1 MPMFSRIER
10 TFQSYPRQF
19 WLLSLLM
26 MLAWL
31 FYSIIWSY
39 LLLYFS
45 QRLGQPLSGVAWL
58 MTLNAV
64 VGVASSF
71 LGGSIADRFGRK
83 GVMVFSLLFS
93 AVGWFFFRSA
103 GNLPVVALL
112 VVVTGATTPLYRLAT
127 DAMVADLV
135 PVENRLDAYSML
147 RMWNNLGVAIGPAI
161 GGFLISISYFIT
173 FSVVGIGFAVIGVLG
188 WLLMRE
194 TGTRHALVKNDDTKI
209 SRGYRTILQDKTF
222 VKILGAYTLNRVC
235 TSILW
240 VTLAAYTKQNF
251 GLAES
256 TYGFIPATNAVMV
269 ITLQLLITRRVNRHR
284 PSSAMVAGTLVYAIS
299 IFSVAFGEG
308 FWWFWL
314 CMVGATVGEMILVP
328 TTTTFTSKLAPP
340 DLRARYMSLY
350 TFTWTI
356 GTGLGPLLA
365 GFAGDLFT
373 PRAMWYTAGLAG
385 FASFLIFL
393 SIHRSKPEPL
403 PDDLDAAAS
412 GA

>member
-1 MPMFSRIER
+1 MFSRIER
-10 TFQSYPRQF
+10 AVQAYPRQF

-45 QRLGQPLSGVAWL
+45 QRLGKPISGVAWL
-58 MTLNAV
+58 MTLNAI

-83 GVMVFSLLFS
+83 GVMVFALLFS
-93 AVGWFFFRSA
+93 AMGWFFFRSA

-112 VVVTGATTPLYRLAT
+112 IVVTGATTPLYRLAT

-135 PVENRLDAYSML
+135 PVDKRLDAYSMM

-161 GGFLISISYFIT
+161 GGFLISISYFVT

-194 TGTRHALVKNDDTKI
+194 TGTQQKMVIKDDLKQG
-209 SRGYRTILQDKTF
+209 RGYRTILQDRIF

-251 GLAES
+251 GLSES
-256 TYGFIPATNAVMV
+256 TYGFIPATNAIMV
-269 ITLQLLITRRVNRHR
+269 ITLQLLITRQVNRHR
-284 PSSAMVAGTLVYAIS
+284 PSSAMVVGTLIYAIS

-393 SIHRSKPEPL
+393 SIHRSKSEILPEN
-403 PDDLDAAAS
+403 LDAAA
-412 GA
+412 GDA

>member
-1 MPMFSRIER
+1 MFSRIER
-10 TFQSYPRQF
+10 TVQAYPRQF

-45 QRLGQPLSGVAWL
+45 QRLGKPISGVAWL
-58 MTLNAV
+58 MTLNAI

-83 GVMVFSLLFS
+83 GVMVFALLFS
-93 AVGWFFFRSA
+93 AMGWFFFRSA

-112 VVVTGATTPLYRLAT
+112 IVVTGATTPLYRLAT

-135 PVENRLDAYSML
+135 PVDKRLDAYSMM

-161 GGFLISISYFIT
+161 GGFLISISYFVT

-194 TGTRHALVKNDDTKI
+194 NGTRQKMVIKDDLKQG
-209 SRGYRTILQDKTF
+209 RGYRTILQDSIF

-251 GLAES
+251 GLSES
-256 TYGFIPATNAVMV
+256 TYGFIPATNAIMV
-269 ITLQLLITRRVNRHR
+269 ITLQLLITRQVNRHR
-284 PSSAMVAGTLVYAIS
+284 PSSAMVVGTLIYAIS

-393 SIHRSKPEPL
+393 SIHRSKSEILPEN
-403 PDDLDAAAS
+403 LDAAA
-412 GA
+412 GDA

>member
-1 MPMFSRIER
+1 MFSRIER
-10 TFQSYPRQF
+10 TVQAYPRQF

-45 QRLGQPLSGVAWL
+45 QRLGKPISGVAWL
-58 MTLNAV
+58 MTLNAI

-83 GVMVFSLLFS
+83 GVMVFALLFS
-93 AVGWFFFRSA
+93 AMGWFFFRSA

-112 VVVTGATTPLYRLAT
+112 IVVTGATTPLYRLAT

-135 PVENRLDAYSML
+135 PVDKRLDAYSMM

-161 GGFLISISYFIT
+161 GGFLISISYFVT

-194 TGTRHALVKNDDTKI
+194 NGTRQKMVIKDDLKQG
-209 SRGYRTILQDKTF
+209 RGYRTILQDRIF

-251 GLAES
+251 GLSES
-256 TYGFIPATNAVMV
+256 TYGFIPATNAIMV
-269 ITLQLLITRRVNRHR
+269 ITLQLLITRQVNRHR
-284 PSSAMVAGTLVYAIS
+284 PSSAMVVGTLIYAIS

-393 SIHRSKPEPL
+393 SIHRSKSEILPEN
-403 PDDLDAAAS
+403 LDAAA
-412 GA
+412 GDA

>member
-1 MPMFSRIER
+1 MFSRIER
-10 TFQSYPRQF
+10 AVQAYPRQF

-45 QRLGQPLSGVAWL
+45 QRLGKPISGVAWL
-58 MTLNAV
+58 MTLNAI

-83 GVMVFSLLFS
+83 GVMVFALLFS
-93 AVGWFFFRSA
+93 AMGWFFFRSA

-112 VVVTGATTPLYRLAT
+112 IVVTGATTPLYRLAT

-135 PVENRLDAYSML
+135 PVEKRLDAYSMM

-161 GGFLISISYFIT
+161 GGFLISISYFVT

-194 TGTRHALVKNDDTKI
+194 TGTRQKMVIKDDLKQGR
-209 SRGYRTILQDKTF
+209 SYRTILQDRIF

-251 GLAES
+251 GLSES
-256 TYGFIPATNAVMV
+256 TYGFIPATNAIMV
-269 ITLQLLITRRVNRHR
+269 ITLQLLITRQVNRHR
-284 PSSAMVAGTLVYAIS
+284 PSSAMVVGTLIYAIS

-393 SIHRSKPEPL
+393 SIHRSKSEILPEN
-403 PDDLDAAAS
+403 LDAAA
-412 GA
+412 GDA

>member
-1 MPMFSRIER
+1 MFSRIER
-10 TFQSYPRQF
+10 AVQAYPRQF

-45 QRLGQPLSGVAWL
+45 QRLGKPISGVAWL
-58 MTLNAV
+58 MTLNAI

-83 GVMVFSLLFS
+83 GVMVFALLFS
-93 AVGWFFFRSA
+93 AMGWFFFRSA

-112 VVVTGATTPLYRLAT
+112 IVVTGATTPLYRLAT

-135 PVENRLDAYSML
+135 PVDKRLDAYSMM

-161 GGFLISISYFIT
+161 GGFLISISYFVT

-194 TGTRHALVKNDDTKI
+194 TGTRQKMVIKDDLKQG
-209 SRGYRTILQDKTF
+209 RGYRTILQDRIF

-251 GLAES
+251 GLSES
-256 TYGFIPATNAVMV
+256 TYGFIPATNAIMV
-269 ITLQLLITRRVNRHR
+269 ITLQLLITRQVNRHR
-284 PSSAMVAGTLVYAIS
+284 PSSAMVVGTLIYAIS

-393 SIHRSKPEPL
+393 SIHRSKSEILPEN
-403 PDDLDAAAS
+403 LDAAA
-412 GA
+412 GDA

>member
-1 MPMFSRIER
+1 MFSRIER
-10 TFQSYPRQF
+10 TVQAYPRQF

-45 QRLGQPLSGVAWL
+45 QRLGKPISGVAWL
-58 MTLNAV
+58 MTLNAI

-83 GVMVFSLLFS
+83 GVMVFALLFS
-93 AVGWFFFRSA
+93 AMGWFFFRSA

-112 VVVTGATTPLYRLAT
+112 IVVTGATTPLYRLAT

-135 PVENRLDAYSML
+135 PVDKRLDAYSMM

-161 GGFLISISYFIT
+161 GGFLISISYFVT

-194 TGTRHALVKNDDTKI
+194 TGTRQKMVIKDDLKQG
-209 SRGYRTILQDKTF
+209 RGYRTILQDRIF

-251 GLAES
+251 GLSES
-256 TYGFIPATNAVMV
+256 TYGFIPATNAIMV
-269 ITLQLLITRRVNRHR
+269 ITLQLLITRQVNRHR
-284 PSSAMVAGTLVYAIS
+284 PSSAMVVGTLIYAIS

-328 TTTTFTSKLAPP
+328 TTTTFTSNLAPP

-393 SIHRSKPEPL
+393 SIHRSKSEILPEN
-403 PDDLDAAAS
+403 LDAAA
-412 GA
+412 GDA

>member
-1 MPMFSRIER
+1 MFSRIER
-10 TFQSYPRQF
+10 TVQAYPRQF

-45 QRLGQPLSGVAWL
+45 QRLGKPISGVAWL
-58 MTLNAV
+58 MTLNAI

-83 GVMVFSLLFS
+83 GVMVFALLFS
-93 AVGWFFFRSA
+93 AMGWFFFRSA

-112 VVVTGATTPLYRLAT
+112 IVVTGATTPLYRLAT

-135 PVENRLDAYSML
+135 PVDKRLDAYSMM

-161 GGFLISISYFIT
+161 GGFLISISYFVT

-194 TGTRHALVKNDDTKI
+194 TGTQQKMVIKDDLKQG
-209 SRGYRTILQDKTF
+209 RGYRTILQDSIF

-251 GLAES
+251 GLSES
-256 TYGFIPATNAVMV
+256 TYGFIPATNAIMV
-269 ITLQLLITRRVNRHR
+269 ITLQLLITRQVNRHR
-284 PSSAMVAGTLVYAIS
+284 PSSAMVVGTLIYAIS

-328 TTTTFTSKLAPP
+328 TTTTFTSNLAPP

-393 SIHRSKPEPL
+393 SIHRSKSEILPEN
-403 PDDLDAAAS
+403 LDAAA
-412 GA
+412 GDA

>member
-1 MPMFSRIER
+1 MFSRIER
-10 TFQSYPRQF
+10 TVQAYPRQF

-45 QRLGQPLSGVAWL
+45 QRLGKPISGVAWL
-58 MTLNAV
+58 MTLNAI

-83 GVMVFSLLFS
+83 GVMVFALLFS
-93 AVGWFFFRSA
+93 AMGWFFFRSA

-112 VVVTGATTPLYRLAT
+112 IVVTGATTPLYRLAT

-135 PVENRLDAYSML
+135 PVEKRLDAYSMM

-161 GGFLISISYFIT
+161 GGFLISISYFVT

-194 TGTRHALVKNDDTKI
+194 TGTRQKMVIKDDLKQGR
-209 SRGYRTILQDKTF
+209 SYRTILQDRIF

-251 GLAES
+251 GLSES
-256 TYGFIPATNAVMV
+256 TYGFIPATNAIMV
-269 ITLQLLITRRVNRHR
+269 ITLQLLITRQVNRHR
-284 PSSAMVAGTLVYAIS
+284 PSSAMVVGTLIYAIS

-393 SIHRSKPEPL
+393 SIHRSKSEILPEN
-403 PDDLDAAAS
+403 LDAAA
-412 GA
+412 GDA

>member
-1 MPMFSRIER
+1 MFSRIER
-10 TFQSYPRQF
+10 TVQAYPRQF

-45 QRLGQPLSGVAWL
+45 QRLGKPISGVAWL
-58 MTLNAV
+58 MTLNAI

-83 GVMVFSLLFS
+83 GVMVFALLFS
-93 AVGWFFFRSA
+93 AMGWFFFRSA

-112 VVVTGATTPLYRLAT
+112 IVVTGATTPLYRLAT

-135 PVENRLDAYSML
+135 PVDKRLDAYSMM

-161 GGFLISISYFIT
+161 GGFLISISYFVT

-194 TGTRHALVKNDDTKI
+194 TGTQQKMVIKDDLKQG
-209 SRGYRTILQDKTF
+209 RGYRTILQDRIF

-251 GLAES
+251 GLSES
-256 TYGFIPATNAVMV
+256 TYGFIPATNAIMV
-269 ITLQLLITRRVNRHR
+269 ITLQLLITRQVNRHR
-284 PSSAMVAGTLVYAIS
+284 PSSAMVVGTLIYAIS

-328 TTTTFTSKLAPP
+328 TTTTFTSNLAPP

-393 SIHRSKPEPL
+393 SIHRSKSEILPEN
-403 PDDLDAAAS
+403 LDAAA
-412 GA
+412 GDA

>member
-173 FSVVGIGFAVIGVLG
+173 FSVVGIGFAVIGVVG

-194 TGTRHALVKNDDTKI
+194 TGTRQARVKNDDTKF
-209 SRGYRTILQDKTF
+209 SRGYRTILQDKFF

-251 GLAES
+251 GLSES

-403 PDDLDAAAS
+403 PDDPDAAAS

>member
-1 MPMFSRIER
+1 MFSRIER
-10 TFQSYPRQF
+10 TVQAYPRQF

-45 QRLGQPLSGVAWL
+45 QRLGKPISGVAWL
-58 MTLNAV
+58 MTLNAI

-83 GVMVFSLLFS
+83 GVMVFALLFS
-93 AVGWFFFRSA
+93 AMGWFFFRSA

-112 VVVTGATTPLYRLAT
+112 IVVTGATTPLYRLAT

-135 PVENRLDAYSML
+135 PVDKRLDAYSMM
-147 RMWNNLGVAIGPAI
+147 RVWNNLGVAIGPAI
-161 GGFLISISYFIT
+161 GGFLISISYFVT

-194 TGTRHALVKNDDTKI
+194 TGTRQKMVIKDDLKQG
-209 SRGYRTILQDKTF
+209 RGYRTILQDRIF

-251 GLAES
+251 GLSES
-256 TYGFIPATNAVMV
+256 TYGFIPATNAIMV
-269 ITLQLLITRRVNRHR
+269 ITLQLLITRQVNRHR
-284 PSSAMVAGTLVYAIS
+284 PSSAMVVGTLIYAIS

-328 TTTTFTSKLAPP
+328 TTTTFTSNLAPP

-393 SIHRSKPEPL
+393 SIHRSKSEILPEN
-403 PDDLDAAAS
+403 LDAAA
-412 GA
+412 GDA

>member
-1 MPMFSRIER
+1 MFSRIER
-10 TFQSYPRQF
+10 TVQAYPRQF

-45 QRLGQPLSGVAWL
+45 QRLGKPISGVAWL
-58 MTLNAV
+58 MTLNAI

-83 GVMVFSLLFS
+83 GVMVFALLFS
-93 AVGWFFFRSA
+93 AMGWFFFRSA

-112 VVVTGATTPLYRLAT
+112 IVVTGATTPLYRLAT

-135 PVENRLDAYSML
+135 PVDKRLDAYSMM

-161 GGFLISISYFIT
+161 GGFLISISYFVT

-194 TGTRHALVKNDDTKI
+194 TGTRQKMVIKDDLKQG
-209 SRGYRTILQDKTF
+209 RGYCTILQDRIF

-251 GLAES
+251 GLSES

-269 ITLQLLITRRVNRHR
+269 ITLQLSITRQVNRHR
-284 PSSAMVAGTLVYAIS
+284 PSSAMVVGTLIYAIS

-393 SIHRSKPEPL
+393 SIHRSKSEILPEN
-403 PDDLDAAAS
+403 LDAAA
-412 GA
+412 GDA

>member
-1 MPMFSRIER
+1 MFSRIER
-10 TFQSYPRQF
+10 TVQAYPRQF

-45 QRLGQPLSGVAWL
+45 QRLGKPISGVAWL
-58 MTLNAV
+58 MTLNAI

-83 GVMVFSLLFS
+83 GVMVFALLFS
-93 AVGWFFFRSA
+93 AMGWFFFRSA

-112 VVVTGATTPLYRLAT
+112 IVVTGATTPLYRLAT

-135 PVENRLDAYSML
+135 PVDKRLDAYSMM

-161 GGFLISISYFIT
+161 GGFLISISYFVT

-194 TGTRHALVKNDDTKI
+194 TGTRQKMVIKDDLKQG
-209 SRGYRTILQDKTF
+209 RGYRTILQDRIF

-251 GLAES
+251 GLSES
-256 TYGFIPATNAVMV
+256 TYGFIPATNAIMV
-269 ITLQLLITRRVNRHR
+269 ITLQLLITRQVNRHR
-284 PSSAMVAGTLVYAIS
+284 PSSAMVVGTLIYAIS

-393 SIHRSKPEPL
+393 SIHRSKSEILPEN
-403 PDDLDAAAS
+403 LDAAA
-412 GA
+412 GDA

>member
-1 MPMFSRIER
+1 MFSRIER
-10 TFQSYPRQF
+10 AVQAYPRQF

-45 QRLGQPLSGVAWL
+45 QRLGKPISGVAWL
-58 MTLNAV
+58 MTLNAI

-83 GVMVFSLLFS
+83 GVMVFALLFS
-93 AVGWFFFRSA
+93 AMGWFFFRSA

-112 VVVTGATTPLYRLAT
+112 IVVTGATTPLYRLAT

-135 PVENRLDAYSML
+135 PVDKRLDAYSMM

-161 GGFLISISYFIT
+161 GGFLISISYFVT

-194 TGTRHALVKNDDTKI
+194 TGTRQKMVIKDDLKQG
-209 SRGYRTILQDKTF
+209 RGYRTILQDRIF

-251 GLAES
+251 GLSES
-256 TYGFIPATNAVMV
+256 TYGFIPATNAIMV
-269 ITLQLLITRRVNRHR
+269 ITLQLLITRQVNRHR
-284 PSSAMVAGTLVYAIS
+284 PSSAMVVGTLIYAIS

-328 TTTTFTSKLAPP
+328 TTTTFTSNLAPP

-393 SIHRSKPEPL
+393 SIHRSKSEILPEN
-403 PDDLDAAAS
+403 LDAAA
-412 GA
+412 GDA

>member
-1 MPMFSRIER
+1 MFSRIER
-10 TFQSYPRQF
+10 TVQAYPRQF

-45 QRLGQPLSGVAWL
+45 QRLGKPISGVAWL
-58 MTLNAV
+58 MTLNAI

-83 GVMVFSLLFS
+83 GVMVFALLFS
-93 AVGWFFFRSA
+93 AMGWFFFRSA

-112 VVVTGATTPLYRLAT
+112 IVVTGATTPLYRLAT

-135 PVENRLDAYSML
+135 PVDKRLDAYSMM

-161 GGFLISISYFIT
+161 GGFLISISYFVT

-194 TGTRHALVKNDDTKI
+194 TGTQQKMVIKDDLKQG
-209 SRGYRTILQDKTF
+209 RGYRTILQDSIF

-251 GLAES
+251 GLSES
-256 TYGFIPATNAVMV
+256 TYGFIPATNAIMV
-269 ITLQLLITRRVNRHR
+269 ITLQLLITRQVNRHR
-284 PSSAMVAGTLVYAIS
+284 PSSAMVVGTLIYAIS

-393 SIHRSKPEPL
+393 SIHRSKSEILPEN
-403 PDDLDAAAS
+403 LDAAA
-412 GA
+412 GDA